1 MDDKTSGPSSDAPE
15 TSAAHRIARSR
26 QFPDLLRIKHQQ
38 LGSQTE
44 RDLDVIELI
53 TNLTRLNARLVQD
66 FENAVHR
73 PLNLTWAGFRI
84 LNALWVFDGLQQQDI
99 GRMSGTSR
107 ASVSSALTTLETR
120 GLVSRRRT
128 ASDRRNVDVWLTPDG
143 IKALHRAISA
153 QTRREQA
160 WTSMLSDDDV
170 RTLMRLLR
178 TLVDRETPSKSL
190 PEEE

>member
-1 MDDKTSGPSSDAPE
+1 MDDEVSGPTSDEPE
-15 TSAAHRIARSR
+15 MSAAHRIARSR
-26 QFPDLLRIKHQQ
+26 KFPDLLRIKHQQ
-38 LGSQTE
+38 LGSESE
-44 RDLDVIELI
+44 RDLDVIELV

-120 GLVSRRRT
+120 GLVARRRT
-128 ASDRRNVDVWLTPDG
+128 ASDRRNVDVWLTPEG

-153 QTRREQA
+153 QTLREQA
-160 WTSMLSDDDV
+160 WTSTLSDDDV

-178 TLVDRETPSKSL
+178 RLVDRENPARSL
-190 PEEE
+190 PEE